1 MSNREQ
7 LGVLFLVCALAGPI
21 FAQGTAAVV
30 PVLDEAT
37 ATSIRT
43 EGIDNSQAMR
53 LLYDLTS
60 KVGHRLTGSDNF
72 TKACDWALAEFSAMG
87 LQNVHKEKWGEW
99 RLIWNRGTWKGRI
112 VAPITL
118 ELYVAAE
125 AWTASTNG
133 MKKGRVVRAPKD
145 SDGFEALA
153 KTFAGAWVYAPA
165 ALVTSR
171 SAERRALREQIMAAG
186 AHGFLYMT
194 KGDAKFPTRVRVF
207 GDHNQA
213 MGKLEDVPTT
223 PQVAVQSDH
232 AQQLEALLDEGK
244 EVVVE
249 IQVDSEFKPG
259 PIELNNVVA
268 EIPGTEK
275 PDEVVIVCGHL
286 DSWHQA
292 QGCTDN
298 GTGTTSTMEAARIL
312 AKVGVKPT
320 RTIRF
325 ILWGGEEEGLLGSVA
340 YVKQHRA
347 EMDKISCAFNH
358 DTGTNWAQSM
368 SVSASMLAPMQRVF
382 APVMQLKSPEPDFT
396 GPVFNLKKVEVIS
409 GGGGSDH
416 ASFIAARVPGLE
428 WGLRGRSDYFQ
439 YTWHSQWDRFDVAI
453 PEYQRH
459 TSTVIALAAL
469 GVANLP
475 ELLDHSGVRATGGGR
490 QSMNIAG
497 AVFNAELDGLKFTKV
512 EKGGRADGLGIQVGD
527 VIRKAEGK
535 DVEQLFELFA
545 MARDMEGKET
555 MDIGLVRGKEQVTVK
570 LKLVDLRNA
579 RGGRSGR
586 SSGSSEAAP
595 GSSPRGSGEAAPG
608 SSPRGSGEAA
618 PGSSPRGSVE
628 AAPGSSPRGSVEAA
642 PGSSPRGSVEAAP
655 GSSPRGSVGGDDQGL
670 MVTAHNG

>member
-1 MSNREQ
+1 
-7 LGVLFLVCALAGPI
+7 
-21 FAQGTAAVV
+21 
-30 PVLDEAT
+30 
-37 ATSIRT
+37 
-43 EGIDNSQAMR
+43 
-53 LLYDLTS
+53 
-60 KVGHRLTGSDNF
+60 
-72 TKACDWALAEFSAMG
+72 
-87 LQNVHKEKWGEW
+87 
-99 RLIWNRGTWKGRI
+99 
-112 VAPITL
+112 
-118 ELYVAAE
+118 
-125 AWTASTNG
+125 
-133 MKKGRVVRAPKD
+133 
-145 SDGFEALA
+145 
-153 KTFAGAWVYAPA
+153 
-165 ALVTSR
+165 
-171 SAERRALREQIMAAG
+171 MAAG

-396 GPVFNLKKVEVIS
+396 GPVFNLKKLRSSAAVAAAIMRRLSPRACLASS
-409 GGGGSDH
+409 GGCVVAAITFNTPGTASGTGSMLPFLNTKGTRARSLPWQRW
-416 ASFIAARVPGLE
+416 ASQTCP
-428 WGLRGRSDYFQ
+428 SCS
-439 YTWHSQWDRFDVAI
+439 TTVACVR
-453 PEYQRH
+453 P
-459 TSTVIALAAL
+459 A
-469 GVANLP
+469 VAV
-475 ELLDHSGVRATGGGR
+475 SR
-490 QSMNIAG
+490 
-497 AVFNAELDGLKFTKV
+497 
-512 EKGGRADGLGIQVGD
+512 
-527 VIRKAEGK
+527 
-535 DVEQLFELFA
+535 
-545 MARDMEGKET
+545 
-555 MDIGLVRGKEQVTVK
+555 
-570 LKLVDLRNA
+570 
-579 RGGRSGR
+579 
-586 SSGSSEAAP
+586 
-595 GSSPRGSGEAAPG
+595 
-608 SSPRGSGEAA
+608 
-618 PGSSPRGSVE
+618 
-628 AAPGSSPRGSVEAA
+628 
-642 PGSSPRGSVEAAP
+642 
-655 GSSPRGSVGGDDQGL
+655 
-670 MVTAHNG
+670 

>member
-7 LGVLFLVCALAGPI
+7 LGALFLVSALAGPI

-53 LLYDLTS
+53 LLDDLTS

-555 MDIGLVRGKEQVTVK
+555 MDIELVRGKEQVTVK

-586 SSGSSEAAP
+586 SSGS
-595 GSSPRGSGEAAPG
+595 GEAAPG
-608 SSPRGSGEAA
+608 SSPRGSGGSSEGSGSSGGGEAA
-618 PGSSPRGSVE
+618 PGSSSRGS
-628 AAPGSSPRGSVEAA
+628 GSS
-642 PGSSPRGSVEAAP
+642 GSS
-655 GSSPRGSVGGDDQGL
+655 GSSGGGGGDDQGV
-670 MVTAHNG
+670 MVAAHNG